1 MDCISVEMILKRF
14 QHELEL
20 DNHIV
25 TLQNNF
31 FEWNTFYFTLG
42 NVSVTDA
49 KVFFLAKISQQYCF
63 LYKCLDQF
71 KTDHADSTELGI
83 FLFLYFYRFGMHSI
97 TGITTTN
104 YLSEI

>member
-1 MDCISVEMILKRF
+1 MHLSLGQSMYA
-14 QHELEL
+14 
-20 DNHIV
+20 
-25 TLQNNF
+25 NN
-31 FEWNTFYFTLG
+31 TG
-42 NVSVTDA
+42 
-49 KVFFLAKISQQYCF
+49 KYCF